1 VEEVAQHNPK
11 LGVRLY
17 GHDEIEP
24 PMATILIGLPRPDGP
39 VRVTVGVSPQF
50 VLDLF
55 QVIVHPQELEPP
67 GRPSIGHDLLL
78 EGDAAQQRQHAE
90 TDNAA
95 EKGTPRGNPDPEAQG
110 CLS

>member
-55 QVIVHPQELEPP
+55 QVIVRPQELEPP
-67 GRPSIGHDLLL
+67 GRPSIGHALPL
-78 EGDAAQQRQHAE
+78 EEDAKQQRQRAE
-90 TDNAA
+90 ARDPAENALVPVSLKA
-95 EKGTPRGNPDPEAQG
+95 MAGA
-110 CLS
+110 